1 MTGQVM
7 GDGDLILG
15 RDTNARFAT
24 TSTVST
30 MFTERSIQSVPVFI
44 LRDEASHLSQG
55 QECLEIYEYPLSLKR
70 RGNCLLYLTYFTY
83 VC

>member
-1 MTGQVM
+1 MTGQFL

-15 RDTNARFAT
+15 RDTSARFAT

-44 LRDEASHLSQG
+44 LRDEASHMSQG
-55 QECLEIYEYPLSLKR
+55 QECLEIYPLSLKR
-70 RGNCLLYLTYFTY
+70 RGNCLLYLTCFTY